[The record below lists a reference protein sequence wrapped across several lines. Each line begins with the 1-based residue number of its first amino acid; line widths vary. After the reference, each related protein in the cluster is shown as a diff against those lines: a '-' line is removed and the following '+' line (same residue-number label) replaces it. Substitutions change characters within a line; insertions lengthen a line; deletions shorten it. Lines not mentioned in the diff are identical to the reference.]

1 MSRRA
6 HGLAVVT
13 GASSGIGAALA
24 RALARRGQPVL
35 AVARRVER
43 LEALAAESSTLAAAI
58 HPLALDLAT
67 GGAAEKVL
75 AAADRLGGASWLVN
89 NAGFGAYGTFAAQD
103 PARLATMVRLNCEAL
118 VLLNRAFIPDLLA
131 VDRGVILNVASAAAF
146 QPTPFMALYGATKAL
161 VLAFSE
167 ALGEELAHTRIT
179 VTAFC
184 PGPVETEF
192 GQVSGYR
199 ARLKKPPGRISAEAA
214 ARAALAAAD
223 RGRAV
228 AVPGPLNRFT
238 SLAAQLLPRS
248 LVRRASREVL
258 RPGRD
263 AEGREGAPW
272 SGGTR

>member
-13 GASSGIGAALA
+13 GASSGIGAL
-24 RALARRGQPVL
+24 LLRREPLRHLLEELLV
-35 AVARRVER
+35 
-43 LEALAAESSTLAAAI
+43 EALELRA
-58 HPLALDLAT
+58 
-67 GGAAEKVL
+67 GAAQVL
-75 AAADRLGGASWLVN
+75 DGGVHVASGRLVALGGASWLVN

-118 VLLNRAFIPDLLA
+118 VLLTRAFIPDLLA

-161 VLAFSE
+161 VLTFSE

-192 GQVSGYR
+192 GQVSGYG
-199 ARLKKPPGRISAEAA
+199 ARLRKPPGRISAEAA

-223 RGRAV
+223 RGHAV